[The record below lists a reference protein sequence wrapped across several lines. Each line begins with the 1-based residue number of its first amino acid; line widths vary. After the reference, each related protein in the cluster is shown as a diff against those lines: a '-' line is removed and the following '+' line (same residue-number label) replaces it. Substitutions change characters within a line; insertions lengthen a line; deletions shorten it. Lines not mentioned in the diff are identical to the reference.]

1 MAFYRDNDL
10 YFTWIFIDK
19 RLPITLI
26 TDSAGSSPHPAK
38 LLRSAELSC

>member
-1 MAFYRDNDL
+1 LDTL
-10 YFTWIFIDK
+10 S
-19 RLPITLI
+19 ITLI